1 MIDNKPN
8 VPLSKL
14 MVENSE
20 KPYVNSSS
28 LLGEVFDSFAKIF
41 SSKYPFKEGDDYWT
55 IHNGKAEWS
64 CWDDISEQLHDEN
77 PHKLYFKSEE
87 DALNYLNKIK

>member
-55 IHNGKAEWS
+55 IDDDQIVWS

-77 PHKLYFKSEE
+77 PGKLYFKSEE